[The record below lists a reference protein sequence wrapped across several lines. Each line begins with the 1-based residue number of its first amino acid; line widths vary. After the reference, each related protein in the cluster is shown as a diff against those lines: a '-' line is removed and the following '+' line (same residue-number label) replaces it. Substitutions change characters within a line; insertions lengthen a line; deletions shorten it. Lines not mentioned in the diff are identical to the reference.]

1 MSTIVTILL
10 GICSVGLVTYLL
22 LKKADI
28 KVAMLGIGIL
38 LLYIAS
44 LTGIPVI
51 KEPVN
56 AFIDPLTSVV
66 NQFKSTLS
74 GAGLVILILGGYT
87 AYMNK
92 IGANEVTVNVLTSPL
107 KHVKSSYFLVPVVFL
122 LGNLL
127 SLVIPSASNLAIIL
141 LATLY
146 PVLVKSK
153 MSPLTAAAVIATTAT
168 VMPTPLESDN
178 VAIAQEL
185 GIPVAEYVFNYHAII
200 SVPTLLVMAL
210 AHYLWQKY
218 CDRSIQFSEID
229 YVLDSSVDES
239 KKMFTGFTKFVYACL
254 PLLPILIML
263 VIFGVNSLLGTNLKV
278 SVEIVAIISFVIA
291 IICELLRTKNIKE
304 TFDNVD
310 FFFKGMGNS
319 MGIVILLIAAS
330 VFVSGLKG
338 IGIISVLQK
347 SMENTSASG
356 ILLPLILVIFTA
368 IIVLLSGS
376 GTALFFAMVPLM
388 VPLATAAHISPYAV
402 TVPMGLA
409 GNLLRAVSPVAAV
422 VMIVA
427 GSTKQEPLDIVKRT
441 SVPMIVGV
449 VFMLIMSFILF

>member
-10 GICSVGLVTYLL
+10 GLCSVGLVTYLL

-168 VMPTPLESDN
+168 VMPTPLGSDN

-229 YVLDSSVDES
+229 YVLDSSANES

-263 VIFGVNSLLGTNLKV
+263 V
-278 SVEIVAIISFVIA
+278 
-291 IICELLRTKNIKE
+291 
-304 TFDNVD
+304 
-310 FFFKGMGNS
+310 
-319 MGIVILLIAAS
+319 
-330 VFVSGLKG
+330 
-338 IGIISVLQK
+338 
-347 SMENTSASG
+347 
-356 ILLPLILVIFTA
+356 
-368 IIVLLSGS
+368 
-376 GTALFFAMVPLM
+376 
-388 VPLATAAHISPYAV
+388 
-402 TVPMGLA
+402 
-409 GNLLRAVSPVAAV
+409 
-422 VMIVA
+422 
-427 GSTKQEPLDIVKRT
+427 
-441 SVPMIVGV
+441 
-449 VFMLIMSFILF
+449 

>member
-10 GICSVGLVTYLL
+10 GICSVSLVTYLL

-122 LGNLL
+122 LGKLL

-153 MSPLTAAAVIATTAT
+153 MSPLTAAAVISTTAT
-168 VMPTPLESDN
+168 VMPTPLGSDN

-239 KKMFTGFTKFVYACL
+239 KKMFTGFTKFVYA
-254 PLLPILIML
+254 
-263 VIFGVNSLLGTNLKV
+263 GTNLKV

-291 IICELLRTKNIKE
+291 IICELLRTKNVKA

-347 SMENTSASG
+347 SMESTSASG